1 KNMRVYAIKNPTR
14 LDIPQYDMRA
24 ILESI
29 VNAIIHR
36 DYYNYKSK
44 IRLHMFSDRLE
55 IFSPGALA
63 NSMTIENIPLLQA
76 TRNELIASLI
86 ARCPIN
92 PSEYIKSNRKNLM
105 DKRGEGVPIILTKS
119 KNLSGHIPEYR
130 EIDQMELLL
139 TIYATPPPN
148 I

>member
-1 KNMRVYAIKNPTR
+1 MRVYAIKNPTR
-14 LDIPQYDMRA
+14 LDILQYDMRA

-29 VNAIIHR
+29 VNAIVHR

-55 IFSPGALA
+55 IFSPGALP
-63 NSMTIENIPLLQA
+63 NSMTTESIPLLQA
-76 TRNELIASLI
+76 TRNELITSFI

-92 PSEYIKSNRKNLM
+92 ASEHIKSNRKNLI

-119 KNLSGHIPEYR
+119 KELSGRVPVYR
-130 EIDQMELLL
+130 EIDKMELLL

-148 I
+148 L